1 MTRIMILAALIIS
14 FVIGFADGMTG
25 FMMVAAL
32 GTGFMAARSSLPAL
46 VGAGILIFAY
56 WMAISD
62 DAGYDGTKPVGIFR
76 RAVAYIVDLS
86 IAGAI
91 LPPVL
96 AVPLL
101 MVESS
106 LTGSFAWEF
115 NRTDLV
121 PTDVLVG
128 MPVLILSIVL
138 INLYFAYPLARGT
151 QTPGCRLLGL
161 TIIDF
166 DEGDHVPLGRA
177 AMRSFLAFLGA
188 VGFFITIPLALWSRQ
203 RGVMWYDEIMD
214 TRAVKLTPSHV

>member
-1 MTRIMILAALIIS
+1 MTRIIIFVALIVS
-14 FVIGFADGMTG
+14 FIVGFADGITG
-25 FMMVAAL
+25 FMMIAAL
-32 GTGFMAARSSLPAL
+32 GTGFMAVRSSLAAL
-46 VGAGILIFAY
+46 LGAGILIFAY
-56 WMAISD
+56 WMAVSD
-62 DAGYDGTKPVGIFR
+62 KAPYDGTKPAGIFW

-86 IAGAI
+86 IVGAI

-106 LTGSFAWEF
+106 LTGGFAWEF

-151 QTPGCRLLGL
+151 QTPGCRLLGFV
-161 TIIDF
+161 IIDF
-166 DEGDHVPLGRA
+166 GEEDRVSLGRA
-177 AMRSFLAFLGA
+177 VTRSFLAFLGA
-188 VGFFITIPLALWSRQ
+188 VGFLITIPLALWSRQ
-203 RGVMWYDEIMD
+203 PGLMWFDEIMD
-214 TRAVKLTPSHV
+214 TRATMLR